1 MYEKILVTTD
11 GSPLSR
17 SAALAGVE
25 FARRVHADVVGL
37 HVAPEYQIPIY
48 LELIPPSFPN
58 EDDYRGSMLQAGAS
72 HLAPIEEA
80 ARAAGLRFEGLTVFS
95 DATAQQIVDTAR
107 HTGCDLIFI
116 GSHGRSGWGQILLG
130 SVTNKVLSSC
140 DIPVL
145 VHRMRVNPHP

>member
-11 GSPLSR
+11 GSDLSR

-25 FARRVHADVVGL
+25 FARRVNAEVVAL
-37 HVAPEYQIPIY
+37 YVAPVYQYPIY

-58 EDDYRGSMLQAGAS
+58 EPDYNSSMVRAGAA
-72 HLAPIEEA
+72 HLAPIEQA
-80 ARAAGLRFEGLTVFS
+80 AASAGVRYTGLTVFS
-95 DATAQQIVDTAR
+95 DATALEIVEVAR
-107 HTGCDLIFI
+107 THGCDLIFI

-145 VHRMRVNPHP
+145 VHRLRHAPPA